1 MRITGCP
8 EMPTKQLQAQL
19 ANAVP
24 YDLDESKLSEYHHL
38 ASRWHDW
45 ETVKSTCARIAN
57 ATFEYVCDA
66 DRR

>member
-24 YDLDESKLSEYHHL
+24 YDLDESKLSEYRHL

-57 ATFEYVCDA
+57 ATFEHVCDSN
-66 DRR
+66 RG